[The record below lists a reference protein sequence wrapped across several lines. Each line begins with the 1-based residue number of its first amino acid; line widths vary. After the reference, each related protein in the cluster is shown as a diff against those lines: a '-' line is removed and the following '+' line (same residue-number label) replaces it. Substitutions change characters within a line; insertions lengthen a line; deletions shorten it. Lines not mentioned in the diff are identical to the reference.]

1 MNLIVDQGNTV
12 CKLAICQA
20 DHIVDIYT
28 TKHLTRELLVEIL
41 GKYAVRYAIYSSVGA
56 WEDDVPALMT
66 EYIRH
71 LWVVDKQTPVPISVA
86 YDRTTL
92 GSDRLAAVVG
102 AEYLSPG
109 CELLVID
116 AGTAITYERVSA
128 DGLYLG
134 GNISPGLHVR
144 LKSLHGFTSRLPLL
158 DDMDYT
164 LGYGLD
170 TISAMQHGV
179 ALGVVYEIE
188 GYINSLRRDYPELKV
203 YLTGG
208 DADQLA
214 AVVEM
219 TGVELSHDLVLL
231 GLNRI
236 LEYNKQCLD

>member
-1 MNLIVDQGNTV
+1 M
-12 CKLAICQA
+12 A
-20 DHIVDIYT
+20 
-28 TKHLTRELLVEIL
+28 
-41 GKYAVRYAIYSSVGA
+41 
-56 WEDDVPALMT
+56 

-188 GYINSLRRDYPELKV
+188 GYINSLRRDYPQLKV